1 MRALVCTSLEGDG
14 VLEVRDD
21 WPAPAEL
28 GPMQVRISVRAAS
41 VNFPDALIIR
51 GLYQMKAEP
60 PFVPGNECAGVVTE
74 VGADVT
80 RLAVG
85 DRVLTLTGVGAFAE
99 EVVCTLPY
107 HQVHRIPDEMSFDH
121 AASFDLTYGTAF
133 HGLVPRGQVGVGDS
147 VLVLGAA
154 GGCGS
159 AAVQIGRALGAQVI
173 AVAGGPEKT
182 ALATELGA
190 DAVVDHTE
198 LDGDRALSQRV
209 LELTEGRGVDAVF
222 DPVGGADVRDL
233 LRCLAWNGRYLVV
246 GFADGAIPTVP
257 LNLTILKSI
266 SLVGVAYGAS
276 AIKDPAAND
285 AAFAQL
291 FDWYRAGLVPP
302 HVGHRFPLA
311 QGAAAIATLRDRA
324 ALGKVVVDIGA

>member
-1 MRALVCTSLEGDG
+1 MRALVCTSIAGDG
-14 VLEVRDD
+14 VLELRDD
-21 WPAPAEL
+21 WPAAAEL

-60 PFVPGNECAGVVTE
+60 PFVPGNECSGIVTE
-74 VGADVT
+74 VGAEVT
-80 RLAVG
+80 RFAVG
-85 DRVLTLTGVGAFAE
+85 DRVLALTGVGSFAE
-99 EVVCTLPY
+99 EVVATLPY
-107 HQVHRIPDEMSFDH
+107 HQVHRIPDEMSFEH
-121 AASFDLTYGTAF
+121 AAAFDLTYGTAF
-133 HGLVPRGQVGVGDS
+133 HGLVPRGQVGLGDS

-173 AVAGGPEKT
+173 AVAGGPEKA
-182 ALATELGA
+182 ALASTLGA
-190 DAVVDHTE
+190 DAVVDHTQLAGE
-198 LDGDRALSQRV
+198 RALSQRV
-209 LELTEGRGVDAVF
+209 LELTDGRGVDAVF

-276 AIKDPAAND
+276 AIKDPTAND

-291 FDWYRAGLVPP
+291 FDWYRSGLVPP
-302 HVGHRFPLA
+302 HVGHHFPLA
-311 QGAAAIATLRDRA
+311 EGTAAIATLRDRA